1 MAAGDDHVASI
12 GENRKL
18 VIFKLDELP
27 EMPRGKGV
35 RLQKFKD
42 GGLADV
48 RTFKLADGLSWTDTS
63 GRNWT
68 VSNLDEWLGA
78 RAQAGRLPPKGF
90 PRNNSFGL

>member
-63 GRNWT
+63 GT
-68 VSNLDEWLGA
+68 KLDGQQSG
-78 RAQAGRLPPKGF
+78 RMAGCSRPGRSSATKGI
-90 PRNNSFGL
+90 SKEQ